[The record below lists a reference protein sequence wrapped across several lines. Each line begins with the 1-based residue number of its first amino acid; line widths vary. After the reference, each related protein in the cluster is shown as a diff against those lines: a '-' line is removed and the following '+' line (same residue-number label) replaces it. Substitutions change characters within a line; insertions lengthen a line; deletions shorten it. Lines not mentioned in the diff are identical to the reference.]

1 MGALPPNGDYSPSS
15 HHQNILQQVIGTNSV
30 GDSLVRSYGRSFN
43 GFAAKLTEAERDKLS
58 GMGGVVSV
66 FESRDLKLQTTRSWD
81 FMGFGGTFKRN
92 PKTESDMVIGVI
104 DTGIW
109 PESPSFTDKGI
120 GPPPKKWKGVCKGG
134 SNFTCNNKIIGAR
147 YYVDSSARDNE
158 GHGTHTASTAA
169 GNEVQGVSF
178 HGFAQGT
185 ARGGVPSARI
195 AAYKVCES
203 ILCDDAAIL
212 AAFDDAIADGVD
224 IISASLAGKPVSF
237 DKSTISIGAFH
248 AMEKG
253 VLTVNSAGNDGPYPS
268 SIASVAPWMLSVAAS
283 STDREFATKV
293 VLGNGTTLLGTSSI
307 NGFGMN
313 NTKFSLAYGRTPA
326 SFCSEEEA
334 RMCEFRCLR
343 EAKGKIV
350 VCDVINGEDVAADAG
365 AVGLI
370 VKEPDFPIISSSIPI
385 SALNDDDYKSLLA
398 YINSTENPQGSIL
411 KSETIKDTSA
421 PLVAS
426 FSSRGPN
433 SIASDILKPDIT
445 APGVNIIAA
454 YLPYF
459 KYYFSS
465 GTSMSCPHVAGVAA
479 YVKTVHPEWSAS
491 AIKSAIMTTAWAMN
505 GSRNRGAEFAYGS
518 GHLNPT
524 KSADPGLVY
533 DATKDDYVKML
544 CAMNYT
550 TESVRIIA
558 GNSSSCP
565 KELNSNVRDLNYP
578 SMASKVS
585 TASPSE
591 IVFSRTVTNVGWP
604 NSTYKAEVTSDPKL
618 KVTVEPE
625 SLVFGS
631 VGEKKSF
638 TVTVAHENLSDVK
651 GPVSASLVW
660 SDGSH
665 VVRSPIVLY
674 SSLPTD
680 I

>member
-1 MGALPPNGDYSPSS
+1 MGALPPNSDYSPSS
-15 HHQNILQQVIGTNSV
+15 HHQTILQQAIGTNSV
-30 GDSLVRSYGRSFN
+30 GDSLVRSYGRSLN
-43 GFAAKLTEAERDKLS
+43 GFAAKLTEAERDKL
-58 GMGGVVSV
+58 GGKKGVVSV
-66 FESRDLKLQTTRSWD
+66 FESRDLKLLTTGSWD
-81 FMGFGGTFKRN
+81 FMGFGGTFKHN

-104 DTGIW
+104 DSGIW
-109 PESPSFTDKGI
+109 PESPSFTDKGF
-120 GPPPKKWKGVCKGG
+120 GPPPKNWKGVCQGG

-147 YYVDSSARDNE
+147 HYIDDTARDIQ

-169 GNEVQGVSF
+169 GNEVEGVSF
-178 HGFAQGT
+178 HGLAQGT

-195 AAYKVCES
+195 AVYKACKFIFCSDEG
-203 ILCDDAAIL
+203 IL

-224 IISASLAGKPVSF
+224 VITISLGARAVPLDQNA
-237 DKSTISIGAFH
+237 ISIGSFH
-248 AMEKG
+248 AMERG
-253 VLTVNSAGNDGPYPS
+253 ILTVNACGNDGPSPS

-283 STDREFATKV
+283 TTDRKFVTKV
-293 VLGNGTTLLGTSSI
+293 VLGNGTALLGGSVINSFEMNGTKLALVYGKTATSS
-307 NGFGMN
+307 
-313 NTKFSLAYGRTPA
+313 
-326 SFCSEEEA
+326 CSEEEA
-334 RMCEFRCLR
+334 RKCDLNCFG
-343 EAKGKIV
+343 EAKGKIL
-350 VCDVINGEDVAADAG
+350 VCDIAIDAGLAAEAG

-370 VKEPDFPIISSSIPI
+370 MNAELRNPKVSSNISI
-385 SALNDDDYKSLLA
+385 SALKNDDYKALLS

-411 KSETIKDTSA
+411 KSETIKDTDA

-433 SIASDILKPDIT
+433 PIVSDILKPDIT

-454 YLPYF
+454 YSPEVEQKLE
-459 KYYFSS
+459 YYFST
-465 GTSMSCPHVAGVAA
+465 GTSMSCPHIAGVAA
-479 YVKTVHPEWSAS
+479 YVKTVHPDWSAS

-505 GSRNRGAEFAYGS
+505 GSRNEGAEFAYGS

-524 KSADPGLVY
+524 KAADPGLVY

-558 GNSSSCP
+558 GNNSSCP
-565 KELNSNVRDLNYP
+565 KESNSNVGDLNYP
-578 SMASKVS
+578 SMTSKV
-585 TASPSE
+585 TASSPSE
-591 IVFSRTVTNVGWP
+591 IVFPRTVTNVGTP
-604 NSTYKAEVTSDPKL
+604 DSTYKAEVTSNPKL

-631 VGEKKSF
+631 AGEKKSF
-638 TVTVAHENLSDVK
+638 NVTVAHEDLSGVK

-674 SSLPTD
+674 S
-680 I
+680 